1 VDASFVVV
9 AVDASL
15 VASSSAVVAA
25 DIQALAREQS
35 SLFRQSSR
43 QALQHKLALAPR
55 LALQP
60 ALAPLRAAALRQAH
74 QLELEPQLAP
84 PQLHYELVL
93 RGCSQIHAACAAPWV
108 EAVIGQ
114 RASFPLF
121 GTHASLAAF
130 ARGRE
135 LEPQLVREQCDRG
148 GLQACQGR
156 QVGAAGTSLE
166 VAARPYVVVQGEEED
181 AADVLGA
188 EVEVRGEVD
197 DSADGLGAEV
207 EVRGEVDDAADG
219 LGAEVEVRGEVD
231 DSVDGLG
238 ADEDGQGVDEGDG
251 LDEVGDLR
259 VDCQYN
265 VLASLH
271 DLPEHEDGLDVDEVE
286 GAGVGVSCSGDEGL
300 DVGDGPGVDEVEG
313 AAVEVNCLDDDDALL
328 RLDED
333 DGILD
338 ANVVAE

>member
-135 LEPQLVREQCDRG
+135 LEPQLVLEQCDRG
-148 GLQACQGR
+148 VLPACQGR

-188 EVEVRGEVD
+188 EVEVRGEEED
-197 DSADGLGAEV
+197 AADVLGAEV
-207 EVRGEVDDAADG
+207 EVQ
-219 LGAEVEVRGEVD
+219 GEVD

-238 ADEDGQGVDEGDG
+238 ADEDGLGVDEGDG

-271 DLPEHEDGLDVDEVE
+271 GLPEHEDGLGVDEVE

-313 AAVEVNCLDDDDALL
+313 AAVEVSSGGDDGPL
-328 RLDED
+328 RPDED

-338 ANVVAE
+338 ASVVAE